1 MLLREIG
8 EKAGETTVDAAAQ
21 AIAIIPRKAAS
32 SVAEAAGVAMIA
44 APEEDL
50 GWTDDG

>member
-1 MLLREIG
+1 MG
-8 EKAGETTVDAAAQ
+8 EKAGETIVDAAAQ
-21 AIAIIPRKAAS
+21 AVADPRKAAP

-50 GWTDDG
+50 G